1 MVPILR
7 KAVCGAEG
15 IRTPGLIS
23 AIDAL
28 SQLSYSPRPSRE
40 YRVIGSECQV
50 NGPARTK
57 ALPHDKLR
65 GIPRSQAGDGI
76 RTHDILLGKQTL
88 CQLSYTRTYSL
99 SISLTSG
106 ASNRAGVEPARH
118 DCAENAQSGGFDT
131 TGEPV

>member
-40 YRVIGSECQV
+40 YSVIGSECQV

-88 CQLSYTRTYSL
+88 CQLSYTRTIKAIIDVQSVL
-99 SISLTSG
+99 S
-106 ASNRAGVEPARH
+106 NAGSVPKFVDESR
-118 DCAENAQSGGFDT
+118 DT
-131 TGEPV
+131 PRPGSR